1 MPNKIN
7 FDANSVMDAV
17 RQKTVDA
24 LHGRE
29 YKIKCP
35 HCQTVVRVAPGQ
47 HPCPKCGE
55 IITLTLDI
63 N

>member
-1 MPNKIN
+1 MPKKIK

-17 RQKTVDA
+17 RQKTVDT
-24 LHGRE
+24 LHSKE
-29 YKIKCP
+29 YEIKCP
-35 HCQTVVRVAPGQ
+35 HCQNTVLVTPGQ
-47 HPCPKCGE
+47 HPCPKCGK

>member
-1 MPNKIN
+1 MPNKIK

-17 RQKTVDA
+17 RQKAVDA

-29 YKIKCP
+29 YEIKCP
-35 HCQTVVRVAPGQ
+35 HCQTVVRVTPGQ

>member
-1 MPNKIN
+1 
-7 FDANSVMDAV
+7 
-17 RQKTVDA
+17 

-29 YKIKCP
+29 YEIKCP
-35 HCQTVVRVAPGQ
+35 HCQNEIRVMPGK